1 MRQRIFVSVVACLL
15 MVMMGTGT
23 IAADKKNDYF
33 VNEAK
38 LPFKALDGME
48 TERLWG
54 VHNGAGYRIEVP
66 ENWNGD
72 LVLYSH
78 GYRNEEIKELTVDTP
93 SNLRRSILEN
103 GYAWAAS
110 SYSKNGYEVK
120 QGVKD
125 THALGEFFNG
135 KVGKADNTYIVGH
148 SMGGH
153 ITGVLAEQFKNTY
166 DGAMPMCGV
175 MGDNELFDFFTDY
188 NLAAQ
193 ALAGVSTQFPAPADY
208 QTTFVPQIKETLGL
222 NSGMLTSEGKKLRD
236 LTMYLSGGERPLFG
250 TAFASWKDFLFTLYR
265 EDPSY
270 GTQGNLIDNTD
281 SIYQL
286 DSLPELSEEER
297 ELARLIPDITA
308 DPQARNENGLAKI
321 PHLSGDINVPVITL
335 HTIGDLFVPFSMEQL
350 YAQRV
355 AENGKS
361 DLLVS
366 RAVRAIGH
374 CEFTPAEETN
384 AFTALV
390 EWAEGGERPQGDQIL
405 DPDIV
410 NNEDFGSEFTSPLRG
425 YDPLRNR
432 N

>member
-1 MRQRIFVSVVACLL
+1 MRQRITICLL
-15 MVMMGTGT
+15 VFLLVMMTAAGTT
-23 IAADKKNDYF
+23 FANKKAQYF
-33 VNEAK
+33 VDK
-38 LPFKALDGME
+38 DQLPFDALEGIE

-78 GYRNEEIKELTVDTP
+78 GYRSEETKALTVNNP
-93 SNLRRSILEN
+93 SNLRRYLLEA

-125 THALGEFFNG
+125 THALGQFFNG
-135 KVGKADNTYIVGH
+135 KIGQADHTYVVGH

-153 ITGVLAEQFKNTY
+153 ITGVLAEQYQNAY

-193 ALAGVSTQFPAPADY
+193 ALADVPVEFPAPENY
-208 QTTFVPQIKETLGL
+208 QTSIVPEIKETLGL
-222 NSGMLTSEGKKLRD
+222 NTTLTDEGEKLRK
-236 LTMYLSGGERPLFG
+236 LTMYLSGGERPLFDQ
-250 TAFASWKDFLFTLYR
+250 AFNIWQDFLFTLYR

-270 GTQGNLIDNTD
+270 GTPGNLINNTD

-286 DSLPELSEEER
+286 DAAPELSEEEQN
-297 ELARLIPDITA
+297 LAELIPDITS
-308 DPQARNENGLAKI
+308 DPQARSGNGLAKI
-321 PHLSGDINVPVITL
+321 PQLSGDINVPVITL

-355 AENGKS
+355 EASGKE
-361 DLLVS
+361 DMLVS
-366 RAVRAIGH
+366 RAIRATGH
-374 CEFTPAEETN
+374 CEFTPEEETDG
-384 AFTALV
+384 FTALIDWV
-390 EWAEGGERPQGDQIL
+390 KEGEKPEGDQIL
-405 DPDIV
+405 NPDIV
-410 NNEDFGSEFTSPLRG
+410 NNRDFGITFTSPLRG
-425 YDPLRNR
+425 YDPLSGGN
-432 N
+432 